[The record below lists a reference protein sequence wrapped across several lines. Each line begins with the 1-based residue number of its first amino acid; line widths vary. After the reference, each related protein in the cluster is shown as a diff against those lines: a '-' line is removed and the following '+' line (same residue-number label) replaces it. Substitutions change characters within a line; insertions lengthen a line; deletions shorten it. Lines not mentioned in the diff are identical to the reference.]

1 MSLSRAVKEA
11 QREMGRNGITD
22 RLHWVYR
29 CHSCARLITKIE
41 ILEARSAG
49 RINLCPCGS
58 KVIRPTNAKVWEELL
73 LPRCWRLIYAIY
85 TQSLAPAPP
94 PMSKEDQ
101 READR
106 IGKAANRAF
115 EKQQVEMARR
125 REAI

>member
-1 MSLSRAVKEA
+1 MSLSRAVREA
-11 QREMGRNGITD
+11 QRKMGQEGITD
-22 RLHWVYR
+22 RLYWVYR

-41 ILEARSAG
+41 ILEAWG
-49 RINLCPCGS
+49 KGQPNLCPCGS

-85 TQSLAPAPP
+85 TKSLAPAPP
-94 PMSKEDQ
+94 PLSKEEQ

-115 EKQQVEMARR
+115 EKHQVEMARR
-125 REAI
+125 KEAI